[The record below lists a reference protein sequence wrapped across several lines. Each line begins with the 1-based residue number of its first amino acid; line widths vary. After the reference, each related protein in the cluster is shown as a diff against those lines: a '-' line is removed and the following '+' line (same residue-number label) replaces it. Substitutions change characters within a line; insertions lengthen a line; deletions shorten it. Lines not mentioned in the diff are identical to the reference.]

1 MKVRVNTFANLR
13 DYAPKD
19 SGRGA
24 FEMTLTAGA
33 SVKDLLATLAVPA
46 QVQAVVLVN
55 GRRADLETALNAEDT
70 VTLFP
75 PMEGG

>member
-1 MKVRVNTFANLR
+1 MKIQVSLFANLR
-13 DYAPKD
+13 DYSPNGKGSFDLAL
-19 SGRGA
+19 A
-24 FEMTLTAGA
+24 AGA
-33 SVKDLLATLAVPA
+33 TVADLFAALNIPP

-55 GRRADLETALNAEDT
+55 GRRADPGTPLAPEDA